1 MPAAVER
8 CCRAFGGG
16 EGGCVHIGLV
26 RRCADLPGEPLLWGS
41 GSPWEVHLRRRDGG
55 WREVVGG
62 SISQGCA
69 LGYIPAPRLR
79 LNFWG
84 AFWGDEGGAPSELFW
99 VVRFYF
105 SALTDRANRMAP
117 RRGWWWRG
125 RRSSGLVVGGG
136 TPVGHMRGGWDMG
149 QKRVGPV
156 RGADRPDRAC
166 GMFVFSSGRNGPER
180 SSWVTP
186 VSPGVPAWEGRTPE
200 RCRNCSGGFRG

>member
-1 MPAAVER
+1 
-8 CCRAFGGG
+8 
-16 EGGCVHIGLV
+16 
-26 RRCADLPGEPLLWGS
+26 
-41 GSPWEVHLRRRDGG
+41 
-55 WREVVGG
+55 VGG

-125 RRSSGLVVGGG
+125 RRSSGLVVGGVLLWG
-136 TPVGHMRGGWDMG
+136 TCEGDGIWGKNESGRSGVLTGPIVPVGCSFSRLAATGQSAHRG
-149 QKRVGPV
+149 
-156 RGADRPDRAC
+156 
-166 GMFVFSSGRNGPER
+166 
-180 SSWVTP
+180 
-186 VSPGVPAWEGRTPE
+186 
-200 RCRNCSGGFRG
+200 